1 MSTLPRFVVLFA
13 GLGFALPAA
22 ADDLDCG
29 LSSLR
34 STSLVQCANPHDSPG
49 PYAPPPL
56 SFLIEQDAHG
66 VTAVLDDGTTVDV
79 DVESN
84 GSVVFAVN
92 GMPGDVAD
100 VEDVLDAHL
109 TADEQAAVSAALTP
123 AILTVA
129 TDELVDILGE

>member
-1 MSTLPRFVVLFA
+1 MSTLSRFVVLFA

-22 ADDLDCG
+22 ADDVDCG
-29 LSSLR
+29 LSSLY

-66 VTAVLDDGTTVDV
+66 VTALLDDGTTVDV
-79 DVESN
+79 DVASN
-84 GSVVFAVN
+84 GAIVFAVN
-92 GMPGDVAD
+92 GTPGDIAD

-109 TADEQAAVSAALTP
+109 TADEQAAVSEALQP
-123 AILTVA
+123 ASLTAA
-129 TDELVDILGE
+129 TDELVDILGD